1 MHKIVA
7 QNKKAYHDFHIE
19 EKYEAGI
26 VLTGT
31 EVKSCRTGGISIKE
45 SYARFIKGE
54 LILVNSH
61 IAPYKQASIFNHTEK
76 RMRKLLMNKKEI
88 RKLIGKVTEKGYTL
102 IPLSV
107 YFNEKNLLKVEIGL
121 ARGKQL
127 YDKRE
132 DLKKRDVERE
142 MQRTIK
148 GRHE

>member
-1 MHKIVA
+1 MHKIIA

-19 EKYEAGI
+19 EKFEAGI

-45 SYARFIKGE
+45 SYGRFIKGE

-76 RMRKLLMNKKEI
+76 RMRKLLLNKNEL
-88 RKLIGKVTEKGYTL
+88 RKLLGKVTEKGYT
-102 IPLSV
+102 IVPLSV
-107 YFNEKNLLKVEIGL
+107 YFNEKNLMKIEIGL

-127 YDKRE
+127 YDKRD
-132 DLKKRDVERE
+132 DLKKRDADRE
-142 MQRTIK
+142 MQREYK
-148 GRHE
+148 HRYD